1 MAIAQVDTAVTGN
14 SVLDSAMVVASSR
27 KFESLGNIY
36 TYTVEKSASIVSVAG
51 EPDVVRQLAS
61 LPGVSM
67 GMEGSLG
74 LFIRGGNLSFSISY
88 TYNS

>member
-1 MAIAQVDTAVTGN
+1 MCNRKYHIVFILCLFLVCDMAIAQVDTAVTGN

-51 EPDVVRQLAS
+51 EPDVVR
-61 LPGVSM
+61 
-67 GMEGSLG
+67 
-74 LFIRGGNLSFSISY
+74 
-88 TYNS
+88 